1 MGVTLRQIE
10 TRPCDSSECDNSGN
24 YVVSGES
31 VVSGET
37 GDSGKSRESGEFSE
51 FVIVL
56 YGMICIDT
64 AAVTDVTLVLGRVKT
79 GTGTL

>member
-1 MGVTLRQIE
+1 MAIVRMGVTLRQIE
-10 TRPCDSSECDNSGN
+10 SRPCDSSECDN
-24 YVVSGES
+24 SGES

-56 YGMICIDT
+56 YGMI
-64 AAVTDVTLVLGRVKT
+64 
-79 GTGTL
+79 

>member
-1 MGVTLRQIE
+1 MAIVRMEVALRQIE
-10 TRPCDSSECDNSGN
+10 TRPCDN
-24 YVVSGES
+24 SGES

-37 GDSGKSRESGEFSE
+37 GVSGKSRESGESSE

-64 AAVTDVTLVLGRVKT
+64 D
-79 GTGTL
+79 

>member
-10 TRPCDSSECDNSGN
+10 SRPCDSSECDN
-24 YVVSGES
+24 SGES

>member
-1 MGVTLRQIE
+1 MAIVRMGVPLRQIE
-10 TRPCDSSECDNSGN
+10 TSPCDSSECYN
-24 YVVSGES
+24 SGES

-64 AAVTDVTLVLGRVKT
+64 AAVTDVTLVLGRVKN